1 MSKNNEEKYFNAP
14 IQLFAGFLED
24 STACLDNVFDF
35 AIYDRSKYFPGSEIE
50 RIMQACKWF
59 DVTPWDMEKTAR
71 KGKELTENTPLNSPK
86 AGIKFSLFW
95 EYYKYEKSDFEKVCL
110 LGYLSIKSILQNK
123 AYCKIDNKFWLSRMD
138 GKAKSVLEVWELS
151 AKLQKYAS
159 EYQTV
164 KIKKELVNN
173 WGLVTYSRY
182 TRGFYVSFDI
192 TLERLIFEAEK
203 RRKSTLE
210 KQYKEREKEALKAAL
225 NKLYSNTTITR
236 PI

>member
-1 MSKNNEEKYFNAP
+1 MSKKNEEKYFNAP
-14 IQLFAGFLED
+14 IQLFSGFLED
-24 STACLDNVFDF
+24 STACLNNVFDF
-35 AIYDRSKYFPGSEIE
+35 AIYNHSKDFPGSETE
-50 RIMQACKWF
+50 RFKEACKWYGVNPG
-59 DVTPWDMEKTAR
+59 DARESAR
-71 KGKELTENTPLNSPK
+71 KGKELTENTPLNSPRVGLK
-86 AGIKFSLFW
+86 LSLFW
-95 EYYKYEKSDFEKVCL
+95 QYYKDEKSEFEKVCL

-123 AYCKIDNKFWLSRMD
+123 AFFKVDNKFWLSRMD

-192 TLERLIFEAEK
+192 TLEQLIFEAEK

-210 KQYKEREKEALKAAL
+210 KQYKEREKEALKAAF

-236 PI
+236 P

>member
-24 STACLDNVFDF
+24 STTCLNNVFDF
-35 AIYDRSKYFPGSEIE
+35 AIYNHSKKFPGSETE
-50 RIMQACKWF
+50 RFKQSCKWF
-59 DVTPWDMEKTAR
+59 GVIPGDARENAR
-71 KGKELTENTPLNSPK
+71 KGKELTESTPLNSPRVGLK
-86 AGIKFSLFW
+86 LSLFW
-95 EYYKYEKSDFEKVCL
+95 QYYKDEKSDFEKVCL
-110 LGYLSIKSILQNK
+110 LGYLGIKSILQNK
-123 AYCKIDNKFWLSRMD
+123 AFFKVDNKFWLSRMD

-164 KIKKELVNN
+164 KIKKELINN
-173 WGLVTYSRY
+173 WGLITYSRY

-192 TLERLIFEAEK
+192 TLEQLIFEAEK

-210 KQYKEREKEALKAAL
+210 KQYKEREKEALKAAFS
-225 NKLYSNTTITR
+225 KIYSNTTITR